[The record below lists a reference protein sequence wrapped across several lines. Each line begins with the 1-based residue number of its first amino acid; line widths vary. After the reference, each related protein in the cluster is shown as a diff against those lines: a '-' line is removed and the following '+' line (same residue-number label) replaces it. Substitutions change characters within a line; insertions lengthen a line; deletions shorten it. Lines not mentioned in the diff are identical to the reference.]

1 MPLLIGILRR
11 SRVLFIP
18 SEEEEREE
26 KRGGGALTVP
36 YFFSLN

>member
-26 KRGGGALTVP
+26 KRGGALTVP